1 MFEDLELSNAPFFQL
16 VEMRDQLEEYV
27 LLDLEDAIE
36 DVHLLHLFDLCE
48 RLQLTSCVQQL
59 YYKLLNAN
67 VEMTSRLKAAAEFN
81 CDVRIND
88 DYIDKFDSVCQYLD
102 QALLCEEDSNK
113 KVIATFANYYLTVM
127 DHHEM
132 WLPKLRNCIIEK
144 QYEYNILATEEI
156 SQLLAFDISNRST
169 CRDQIISWKDN
180 LLGRLQE
187 VTLNEPPLIEDS
199 EDYLVYKQQLNT
211 LNTPTFHNIRS
222 IAVQNVNPNEHLQT
236 RGVTPLTDVHE
247 LMVYMK
253 CYGNMHYA
261 KIQHLLSQLHNNEI
275 NDEYE
280 LIDWGCGQG
289 IATMAFLEYCTTH
302 NLTKPNR
309 ITLIEPSFV
318 ALKLAELHIGKT
330 QPDVSFRTI
339 CSGFDELR
347 SNWITTNSNILKIH
361 IFSNVLD
368 VDLYNLRN
376 LENIILNTQK
386 GKNLFLCVSPYINL
400 LKTERVNSF
409 VNAFRDKEGFR
420 NLWHNEVSNENG
432 CYWMCNEQ
440 FNNRIC
446 DIHTHDGCNRKWTMV
461 ANVFSYEL
469 EESSNSPEVF
479 ISYST
484 KDYLDENNHIIP
496 GNIITQIQNQL
507 TAAGITYWI
516 DREGLIGGDHFPE
529 RIAQQIHDS
538 KVLLFVSTENSNQSN
553 WTANEI
559 ATAHHYGKTI
569 IPFKVDSSTYS
580 PAVMI
585 YIATNQYIPYQN
597 NPNAMQQMLIA
608 INNALQA

>member
-1 MFEDLELSNAPFFQL
+1 MFEDLELSNAPYFQL
-16 VEMRDQLEEYV
+16 VELRDQLEEYV
-27 LLDLEDAIE
+27 LLDLEDSVE

-59 YYKLLNAN
+59 YYRIQDAN
-67 VEMTSRLKAAAEFN
+67 VEMTSRLKAASKFN
-81 CDVRIND
+81 ISIHTNKE
-88 DYIDKFDSVCQYLD
+88 YISRFDSICQYLD
-102 QALLCEEDSNK
+102 NALLFEEDSNK
-113 KVIATFANYYLTVM
+113 KVVATFTNYYLTVM

-132 WLPKLRNCIIEK
+132 WLPKLRECILNK
-144 QYEYNILATEEI
+144 QYEYNILSTDEVA
-156 SQLLAFDISNRST
+156 QLLEFDTSNRT
-169 CRDQIISWKDN
+169 LCREQIIAWKDN

-187 VTLNEPPLIEDS
+187 VTISAPQRIEDL
-199 EDYLVYKQQLNT
+199 EDYQVYKQRIENLQSYS
-211 LNTPTFHNIRS
+211 FRNIRG
-222 IAVQNVNPNEHLQT
+222 IAVQNVNPNDHLQT
-236 RGVTPLTDVHE
+236 RGVTPLVDVHE

-261 KIQHLLSQLHNNEI
+261 KIHSLLTHLDTDLNV
-275 NDEYE
+275 EYE

-289 IATMAFLEYCTTH
+289 IASMAYLEFCKK
-302 NLTKPNR
+302 NQLSMPSR
-309 ITLIEPSFV
+309 VTLIEPSSI
-318 ALKLAELHIGKT
+318 AIKLAELHINKMHPNCT
-330 QPDVSFRTI
+330 VRAI

-347 SNWITTNSNILKIH
+347 TNWITTDAGKLKVH

-368 VDLYNLRN
+368 VDLYSIRS
-376 LENIILNTQK
+376 LERMIIDTQQ
-386 GKNLFLCVSPYINL
+386 GKNIFLCVSPYINL

-409 VNAFRDKEGFR
+409 VNAFRNKEGFHEY
-420 NLWHNEVSNENG
+420 WHNEVSQENG

-440 FNNRIC
+440 FNNRVC
-446 DIHTHDGCNRKWTMV
+446 DTHASSGCEKKWTMV
-461 ANVFSYEL
+461 ANIFGYGL
-469 EESSNSPEVF
+469 EEVTAPDVF

-484 KDYLDENNHIIP
+484 KDYLDENNNVIP

-507 TAAGITYWI
+507 SAAGISYWI
-516 DREGLIGGDHFPE
+516 DRNGLVGGDHFPE

-538 KVLLFVSTENSNQSN
+538 KVLLFVSTENSNQSR

-597 NPNAMQQMLIA
+597 NPNAMQQMVDA
-608 INNALQA
+608 IRSAL